1 MDNDDKMKN
10 ENTLPESM
18 SKEHRSEVMLF
29 LKDELQPLSHDKPHS
44 YDLET
49 EYAKTRK
56 NRPTYIW
63 VVMALSFV
71 VVGLVTF
78 GISRLV
84 DYNNDKIK
92 VNIDVFNDLNLRNLL
107 DIVSQTKTKQDG
119 ATRELS
125 RLQAEL
131 SYGQKQAEQEL
142 EADLYTLQSLKLG
155 PIETI
160 RQKKKIQEEYNK
172 TLHNLHETYDVQIAT
187 QENLIEQYQQQL
199 ADYDS
204 SKVAQAQQQE
214 AAIDSTKQLYEI
226 EKRQIQAKHEQ
237 EIANLRNQLTKQQQN
252 DFENQKTAVR
262 EVTTKYQKEIDS
274 LDPVVKGY
282 DELLTRAQTST
293 HSQSSELL
301 SLIKQLPPNVSEEY
315 RTTLND
321 AVSSYADFA
330 AAQQVVAGI
339 PQKNSVP
346 DFVKAMA
353 QLTYHTGNSVVA
365 ASVAEVNRLANQSPI
380 QTQTTQASEAG
391 GKEGLLQEQVT
402 QYENCLASMC
412 QINEYD
418 GILLAFSK
426 TIKMPVYVTEK
437 VRAYFMDPSYA
448 GMVVKGTINRKNAKI
463 ASATI
468 LLEDGQYYCR
478 TDDVS
483 AAGRLRIGD
492 YIIVDKP
499 QVGNTTVQ

>member
-56 NRPTYIW
+56 NKSSYIW

-92 VNIDVFNDLNLRNLL
+92 VSIDVFDDLNLLNLL
-107 DIVSQTKTKQDG
+107 DIVSQTKAKQDG
-119 ATRELS
+119 ATREMS
-125 RLQAEL
+125 ELQAEL
-131 SYGQKQAEQEL
+131 SYGQKQAEQKL

-155 PIETI
+155 PIETN
-160 RQKKKIQEEYNK
+160 RQKKNIQAEYNN
-172 TLHNLHETYDVQIAT
+172 TLQNLHDTYDVQIAT
-187 QENLIEQYQQQL
+187 QENLIKQYQQQL

-204 SKVAQAQQQE
+204 SKVEQAQQQE

-226 EKRQIQAKHEQ
+226 ERRQTQAKHEQ
-237 EIANLRNQLTKQQQN
+237 EVANLRNQLTQQQKI

-262 EVTTKYQKEIDS
+262 EVTTKYQKEIDT
-274 LDPVVKGY
+274 LDPVVNGY

-293 HSQSSELL
+293 HSQSSELS
-301 SLIKQLPPNVSEEY
+301 SLIKQLPPNVSGEY
-315 RTTLND
+315 RTALND
-321 AVSSYADFA
+321 AVTSYADFA
-330 AAQQVVAGI
+330 MAQQVVVGI

-346 DFVKAMA
+346 NFVKAMA

-365 ASVAEVNRLANQSPI
+365 ASIAEINRLANQNPM
-380 QTQTTQASEAG
+380 QTQATQVSDAAEKEDLLEA
-391 GKEGLLQEQVT
+391 QVT

-412 QINEYD
+412 QSNDYD
-418 GILLAFSK
+418 GILLSFSK
-426 TIKMPVYVTEK
+426 TIKLPVYVTEK

-448 GMVVKGTINRKNAKI
+448 GMVVKGTMKRKNAKI
-463 ASATI
+463 ATVTI

-483 AAGRLRIGD
+483 AAGRLRLGD
-492 YIIVDKP
+492 YLIVDKP
-499 QVGNTTVQ
+499 QAGNTTVQ